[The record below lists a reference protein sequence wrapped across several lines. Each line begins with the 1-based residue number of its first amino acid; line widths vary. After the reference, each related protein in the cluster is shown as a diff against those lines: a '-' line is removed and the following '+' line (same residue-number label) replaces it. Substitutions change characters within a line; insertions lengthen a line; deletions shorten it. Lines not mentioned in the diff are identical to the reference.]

1 MSAITTAQGREYL
14 RLDNNSNDDIISDLL
29 EGIEEYITL
38 TTGLTP
44 EQQTES
50 ALAKTCTKVLLSL
63 WYDPQQAECDK
74 LQKQVDNLLKAITD
88 IVNAGS

>member
-1 MSAITTAQGREYL
+1 MASITTAQGREYL
-14 RLDNNSNDDIISDLL
+14 RLDNTSNDDIISDLL

-38 TTGLTP
+38 TTGLTA
-44 EQQTES
+44 EKQAGS

-74 LQKQVDNLLKAITD
+74 LQRQADNLLKAITD